1 MLLVCPGI
9 AFADA
14 TGVEFEIGE
23 MDSDWAFSDG
33 VSVAKTTS
41 LRLRIE
47 ERTESGLSV
56 GGGIGYLSMRIS
68 EEGSSQSTKFE
79 AENLQIYLRQIF
91 TITESFSFEG
101 LMSYG
106 YYTGRENVVEDRDQ
120 IEWSQVDLEF
130 GANIRTS
137 NLRITPFASYSSVDG
152 DISGTDGGGAFELED
167 PFSYGVRFD
176 YFVET
181 TAFLS
186 LRLQTGSQTGGY
198 FSFVRRY

>member
-1 MLLVCPGI
+1 
-9 AFADA
+9 
-14 TGVEFEIGE
+14 
-23 MDSDWAFSDG
+23 MDSDWEFSDG

-56 GGGIGYLSMRIS
+56 GAGIAYLSMRVA

-106 YYTGRENVVEDRDQ
+106 YYTGRENVIEDRDQ
-120 IEWSQVDLEF
+120 IEWSQVDVEF
-130 GANIRTS
+130 GASIRTS

-152 DISGTDGGGAFELED
+152 DISGTDAGGTFELED